1 MGDFK
6 ELDVWK
12 RSHALT
18 IKIYEVTNSFP
29 RSEIY
34 GLSQQLRRAAISI
47 EANLAEG
54 CGRKTDREL
63 FRFASISNGSAYEVE
78 SELLVALDLGYIT
91 SEQHREC
98 TQRVRQV
105 SSMLNGLI
113 RRLQNSASA
122 RAIVT

>member
-12 RSHALT
+12 RSHVLT

-29 RSEIY
+29 KSEIY

-63 FRFASISNGSAYEVE
+63 IRFASIANGSAYEVE
-78 SELLVALDLGYIT
+78 CELLVASDLGYIT
-91 SEQHREC
+91 SEQLREC
-98 TQRVRQV
+98 TQKVRQV

-113 RRLQNSASA
+113 RRLQNSALV
-122 RAIVT
+122 RTIVT

>member
-18 IKIYEVTNSFP
+18 IKIYEVTNGFP

-63 FRFASISNGSAYEVE
+63 IRFASIANGSAYEVE
-78 SELLVALDLGYIT
+78 SELLVASDLGYIT
-91 SEQHREC
+91 SEQLREC

-113 RRLQNSASA
+113 RRLQNPASA
-122 RAIVT
+122 RTIVT